1 MMTNAVKELSPK
13 KRHEALEEYNKALH
27 LKCIRQSKRV
37 RELIA
42 YSDYLVK
49 QAKTLIQGKSKQ

>member
-1 MMTNAVKELSPK
+1 MINAGKELSPI

-27 LKCIRQSKRV
+27 VKCARQSKRV

-49 QAKTLIQGKSKQ
+49 EAKTLIQGKSRK